1 MRMSLRSDKLISP
14 ATAILTSVFSSEL
27 EIMMMMMMRMSWPQS
42 VIVGIKLGKEH
53 KSFGESSWQVI
64 NL

>member
-27 EIMMMMMMRMSWPQS
+27 EMMMMMRRMSWPQS

>member
-27 EIMMMMMMRMSWPQS
+27 EMMMMMRMSWPQS